1 MQRLLGRSVAWARS
15 TRRVGRPFQ
24 VALGAALVI
33 ATPFVGV
40 ASATSSSGVAA
51 TASSGAASP
60 KPVWYRVYPAP
71 SDPSVNPTYDPATSG
86 SPMSG
91 FGQAAVGS
99 LSPVRVPTV
108 PAPPEPVAPAVG
120 GGGGGGS
127 SGGGGGGGGT
137 PSPPAPPAG
146 GAANLV
152 AAYGFDEGSGVSV
165 ADASGNGNTGTIAN
179 AAWSTAGK
187 FGNALS
193 FNGSSAKVSVPDSA
207 SLDLTSGMT
216 LEAWVQP
223 ATATSSWRDVV
234 YKGSD
239 AFYLEASSSSGGSPV
254 GGGIIGNSHA
264 EALGTS
270 ALPTGAWTQLAATY
284 DGAMLRL
291 YLNGAEVSSLA
302 RTGSIL
308 TTNNPLEI
316 GGDGLFGQF
325 FNGLI
330 DEVRVYKTALTAS
343 QIQTDMA
350 TGIGGGTSQPPSE
363 PPLTGPAL
371 VGSWAQPV
379 SSPIVPIHTTEL
391 TNGKLLIFD
400 SDTNSLS
407 NPRVFDPVANTF
419 TQVPYNN
426 VADLF
431 CAGHAPLPDG
441 RVLVAGGHNGGYIGI
456 KNTTIFNPANNS
468 WTDVGDMQY
477 PRWYPT
483 LTKLPDGRM
492 LVVSGSTNCPE
503 CLNPNVAHPNIAT
516 VPEIFNP
523 ATNAWTSLPSASLN
537 LPLYPHMYVLPDGR
551 VFAAATQ
558 EDAIQSQVLNLST
571 NTWSP
576 VGSGVVDGGSS
587 VEYAPGKILKSGT
600 AWNPDYPA
608 KNAAATAYV
617 IDMNQASPNWRQVA
631 SMAFPRTQHQLT
643 MLPDGTVLATGG
655 SRNSN
660 VNDRSTAVLAAE
672 LWNPATETWTT
683 LSSGSVPRMYHSSAT
698 LIPDGRIILGGG
710 GHPNTFGIP
719 EYRYE
724 AYSPP
729 YLFKG
734 ARPTISSAPAS
745 VNYGQTFTVSTPD
758 ASTISKVS
766 LIPQPA
772 PTHAYNMN
780 AGFNSLS
787 FTQTSGGI
795 NVTAPAN
802 ANLATPGYYMLFIVN
817 SSGVP
822 SVASWIHLPAG
833 GGASPTSLAGVTPP
847 TLTTLSLNPR
857 NSFNTW
863 AQTTFATT
871 PSSSATPAHQAG
883 YGPQAASHS
892 FLHTRTIT
900 TKNGTYTIVSNPYQD
915 LYCILNGKRVPI
927 PASLR
932 RASAARV
939 PSSGG
944 P

>member
-1 MQRLLGRSVAWARS
+1 MVSTGAVANGSW
-15 TRRVGRPFQ
+15 
-24 VALGAALVI
+24 
-33 ATPFVGV
+33 
-40 ASATSSSGVAA
+40 SA
-51 TASSGAASP
+51 
-60 KPVWYRVYPAP
+60 
-71 SDPSVNPTYDPATSG
+71 
-86 SPMSG
+86 
-91 FGQAAVGS
+91 
-99 LSPVRVPTV
+99 
-108 PAPPEPVAPAVG
+108 
-120 GGGGGGS
+120 
-127 SGGGGGGGGT
+127 
-137 PSPPAPPAG
+137 
-146 GAANLV
+146 
-152 AAYGFDEGSGVSV
+152 
-165 ADASGNGNTGTIAN
+165 
-179 AAWSTAGK
+179 AGK
-187 FGNALS
+187 FGKALS
-193 FNGSSAKVSVPDSA
+193 FNGTSSRVTVPDA
-207 SLDLTSGMT
+207 AALDLTTGMT
-216 LEAWVQP
+216 LEAWVNP
-223 ATATSSWRDVV
+223 AVAPTGWKDVI
-234 YKGSD
+234 YKGND
-239 AFYLEASSSSGGSPV
+239 NYYLEASSSGGNRPV
-254 GGGIIGNSHA
+254 GGAIIGGSQSQA
-264 EALGTS
+264 FGT
-270 ALPTGAWTQLAATY
+270 AQLATGAWVHLAETY
-284 DGAMLRL
+284 DGAALRF
-291 YLNGAEVSSLA
+291 YLNGTQVSSVA

-308 TTNNPLEI
+308 TSTNALNI
-316 GGDGLFGQF
+316 GSDSIYGQY

-330 DEVRVYKTALTAS
+330 DEVRIYNVALSAT

-350 TGIGGGTSQPPSE
+350 TSITGAQGPP
-363 PPLTGPAL
+363 TGPPA

-883 YGPQAASHS
+883 YGPEAASHS

-927 PASLR
+927 PLNLIR
-932 RASAARV
+932 AAR
-939 PSSGG
+939 SR
-944 P
+944 